1 MKQAMLAKLA
11 KKGGKLFLMTFSY
24 LDEEK
29 RFPLALFTGDKPFV
43 TSFVVVLVDADLIFF
58 IDRIRALDGILDGMR
73 FLLSNTFRKL
83 GAAWIYDTYPSK
95 YFLLVPI

>member
-1 MKQAMLAKLA
+1 
-11 KKGGKLFLMTFSY
+11 MTFSY

-29 RFPLALFTGDKPFV
+29 RFLLALFTGDKPFV

-83 GAAWIYDTYPSK
+83 GAAWISMI
-95 YFLLVPI
+95 PIPQNIFFWYQLKLKNVCQFILHVRL

>member
-1 MKQAMLAKLA
+1 
-11 KKGGKLFLMTFSY
+11 MTFSY

-29 RFPLALFTGDKPFV
+29 RFLLTLFTDDQPFV

-73 FLLSNTFRKL
+73 FLLSNTFHKL
-83 GAAWIYDTYPSK
+83 RGAWISMI
-95 YFLLVPI
+95 PIPQNIFIWYQFKLKNVSVSSFCMFVFS